1 MGTKKYTVLAGLM
14 CMALAAC
21 STTDS
26 GTAMSGESYGSS
38 TTGSAYGSSGASSG
52 SAYGSGAAATGDTGQ
67 SPAMSMQGVVQS
79 IESVPRAQAGTM
91 DTWSSGSQSDTASAG
106 ASGTSSQSGA
116 SGTMGSTGSAAG
128 DMAYRITLRL
138 DDGTTR
144 VMTQAAPPAFQIG
157 DRVRMSGGMLQRY

>member
-1 MGTKKYTVLAGLM
+1 MGTKRYTVLAGLM

-106 ASGTSSQSGA
+106 ASGT
-116 SGTMGSTGSAAG
+116 TGSTGSAAG